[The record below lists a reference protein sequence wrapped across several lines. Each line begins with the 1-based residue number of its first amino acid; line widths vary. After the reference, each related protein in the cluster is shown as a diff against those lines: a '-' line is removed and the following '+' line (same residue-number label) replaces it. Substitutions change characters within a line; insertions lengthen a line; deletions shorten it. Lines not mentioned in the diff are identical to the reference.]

1 MVALIALSAVTGF
14 IFAAVATVVF
24 ACWLTEPPSF
34 PGDPN
39 IGAGLLGMAALLN
52 VPVLAAWGIWIAS
65 RFGGQ

>member
-1 MVALIALSAVTGF
+1 MFALIALSALTGF
-14 IFAAVATVVF
+14 IFAAVATVAF

-52 VPVLAAWGIWIAS
+52 VPVFVAWCIWIAS
-65 RFGGQ
+65 RFGRQ